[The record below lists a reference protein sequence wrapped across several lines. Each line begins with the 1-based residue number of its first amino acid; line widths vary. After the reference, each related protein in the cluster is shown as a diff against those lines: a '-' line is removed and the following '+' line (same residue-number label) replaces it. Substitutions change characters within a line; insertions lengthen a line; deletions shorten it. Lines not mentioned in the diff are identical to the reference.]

1 MLKSNRIR
9 DGFTIVELLVV
20 IVVIGILAAT
30 SYVVYS
36 GVQKR
41 AYNVQTLSTV
51 KAYITGLNVYS
62 IEKNT
67 YPSVPGSVCLGAGYT
82 DVNGDGA
89 GDCGDI
95 GSGEMVRENA
105 AFNQQL
111 LSVMSSLPSAVNTR
125 TKATFS
131 GNPWVGATL
140 TRWDDFMVDGKRS
153 PYFVKYVLEGSNENC
168 GLRAVSVRTGSSYPD
183 MVSNG
188 AVNTWWDAQSTTCV
202 VPLEG

>member
-1 MLKSNRIR
+1 MLKTKKVQH
-9 DGFTIVELLVV
+9 GFTIIELLVV
-20 IVVIGILAAT
+20 IVVIAILAAT

-51 KAYITGLNVYS
+51 KAYITGLNIYL
-62 IEKNT
+62 IEKDT
-67 YPSVPGSVCLGAGYT
+67 YPPVPGSVCLGAGYA
-82 DVNGDGA
+82 DVNGDGI

-111 LSVMSSLPSAVNTR
+111 LSVMSSLPSAVNKR

-153 PYFVKYVLEGSNENC
+153 PYFIKYILEGSNENC
-168 GLRAVSVRTGSSYPD
+168 GLGAVAVRPGSSYPD

-188 AVNTWWDAQSTTCV
+188 AINTWWDAQSTTCV
-202 VPLEG
+202 VALEE